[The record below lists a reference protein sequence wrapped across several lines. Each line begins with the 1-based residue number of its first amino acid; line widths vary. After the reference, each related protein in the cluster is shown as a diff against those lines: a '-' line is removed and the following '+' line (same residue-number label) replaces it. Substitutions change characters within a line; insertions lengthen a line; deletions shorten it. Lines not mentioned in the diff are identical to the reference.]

1 MAKTKRRQEP
11 SIQAA
16 HNVFI
21 SWSGERSKGAAD
33 ALRGWLPIIL
43 QAARPWMSDTDI
55 EKGSVGLDAV
65 ATALGMK
72 VGVICLTPENLKA
85 EWILFESG
93 ALSKAFD
100 DRTRVCTYLLGG
112 LHRGDVKPPLGMFQA
127 TTADREDT
135 RKLVHTVNRHLDVA
149 VPEPGL
155 DELFDMMWPKLEAKL
170 AALPKPSGA
179 APPKRPVEDMVAEVL
194 ELTRAMTPQILGLAR
209 NAETE
214 RDAKLWSAFQR
225 GLTAGAPTM
234 KLSDLLGHPAELVTG
249 TTAVTTLEE
258 KLIRALRSAKKKPE
272 PSDK

>member
-170 AALPKPSGA
+170 AALPKPQGTPS
-179 APPKRPVEDMVAEVL
+179 PKRPPEDMLAEVL
-194 ELTRAMTPQILGLAR
+194 EIVRAMAPQVPQILGMARDLEHERRKKEVMAALSGNPYAAGYAPGVTGLLKDMLGTNDPGSVVSLAR
-209 NAETE
+209 
-214 RDAKLWSAFQR
+214 
-225 GLTAGAPTM
+225 
-234 KLSDLLGHPAELVTG
+234 
-249 TTAVTTLEE
+249 
-258 KLIRALRSAKKKPE
+258 RALQE
-272 PSDK
+272 